1 MAENRAAKLQKLNP
15 FRRKLPHVSANAL
28 ASIATAIAEEGAPDG
43 LQNKNELRAARDSIC
58 KKTGPYG
65 PILDHASVSGKEGGM
80 IRIVLANPCA
90 MLYAAL
96 DKSANMRALF
106 QDRLAVQP
114 CSLERPWSIILY
126 SDEVTPGNPL
136 AVDNKRKLQCIYWSF
151 AELGFV
157 ALSHEEC

>member
-1 MAENRAAKLQKLNP
+1 MIT
-15 FRRKLPHVSANAL
+15 
-28 ASIATAIAEEGAPDG
+28 IA
-43 LQNKNELRAARDSIC
+43 
-58 KKTGPYG
+58 
-65 PILDHASVSGKEGGM
+65 
-80 IRIVLANPCA
+80 LANPFA

-136 AVDNKRKLQCIYWSF
+136 NTANNRKLQCIYWSF

-157 ALSHEEC
+157 ALSHEECWFVLVVELSSTVSNIAAGMSQVFGCMLHKFFFS